1 MDKFTVG
8 IDVSK
13 DRLDVAVYPGSERF
27 GVERN
32 AAGLQQLAD
41 RLAAL
46 APHLVVLEATGGLE
60 AVVAASLATAGLSIA
75 VVNPSQVRA
84 FARALGQRAKT
95 DPIDAAV
102 IAHFAAA
109 TGVVPRPLPDAA
121 TRSLADLMV
130 RRRQIVDMIAAES
143 QREKRAS
150 HRVKRSITRVARAL
164 RRELE
169 DVDGDIDAA
178 VRASPLWRE
187 AENLLTSVPGIGRV
201 ISRTLIAEMPELGR
215 LDRKQI
221 AALAGLAPF
230 TRQSGQWR
238 GKSFIGGGR
247 TTVRTALFMGAMVA
261 MRFNPV
267 LKALHQRL
275 LAAGKAKKVAIVAVA
290 RKLLTILN
298 AILRDRKPWQTA

>member
-1 MDKFTVG
+1 MDNITVG

-13 DRLDVAVYPGSERF
+13 DRL

-32 AAGLQQLAD
+32 AAGLEQLAGC
-41 RLAAL
+41 LAAL
-46 APHLVVLEATGGLE
+46 APRLVVLEATGGLE
-60 AVVAASLATAGLSIA
+60 AVVVASLPAAGLSAA
-75 VVNPSQVRA
+75 VVIPGQVHA
-84 FARALGQRAKT
+84 CAKALDQRAKT

-102 IAHFAAA
+102 TAHFAAA

-121 TRSLADLMV
+121 TRNLADHV
-130 RRRQIVDMIAAES
+130 ARRRQIVDLIAAES
-143 QREKRAS
+143 QREKRAGD
-150 HRVKRSITRVARAL
+150 RVKRSIARVVRAL

-169 DVDGDIDAA
+169 DVDADIGAA

-187 AENLLTSVPGIGRV
+187 AEDLLASVPGIGRF
-201 ISRTLIAEMPELGR
+201 ISRTLIAELPKLGR
-215 LDRKQI
+215 LDRREI

-230 TRQSGQWR
+230 TRRSGQWR

-247 TTVRTALFMGAMVA
+247 SAVRTALFMGAMVD

-267 LKALHQRL
+267 HKAFHQRL
-275 LAAGKAKKVAIVAVA
+275 LAAGKAKRVAVVAVA

-298 AILRDRKPWQTA
+298 AILRDRKPWRTA